1 MILILIRSC
10 QKQWIVKHFNSDT
23 SRTVISKICTIP
35 QIVLIGRVCCCFYC
49 ASRFKELIF
58 RLKLFLFRPY
68 CILEEILFLTK
79 IIALFA
85 NSFAY
90 FGAGIARH
98 NSQKYWCKNC
108 VKVALIRRVVTSVT
122 SSSSAHIRHLARALS
137 NS

>member
-1 MILILIRSC
+1 MPLKVAPMC
-10 QKQWIVKHFNSDT
+10 
-23 SRTVISKICTIP
+23 SKAHGFDHPANP
-35 QIVLIGRVCCCFYC
+35 QIVLIGGVCCCFYC

-58 RLKLFLFRPY
+58 LLKLFLFCPY

-98 NSQKYWCKNC
+98 NSQKY
-108 VKVALIRRVVTSVT
+108 
-122 SSSSAHIRHLARALS
+122 
-137 NS
+137 

>member
-1 MILILIRSC
+1 MILILIRSR
-10 QKQWIVKHFNSDT
+10 QKQRIVKHFNSDT

-98 NSQKYWCKNC
+98 NSQKY
-108 VKVALIRRVVTSVT
+108 
-122 SSSSAHIRHLARALS
+122 
-137 NS
+137 